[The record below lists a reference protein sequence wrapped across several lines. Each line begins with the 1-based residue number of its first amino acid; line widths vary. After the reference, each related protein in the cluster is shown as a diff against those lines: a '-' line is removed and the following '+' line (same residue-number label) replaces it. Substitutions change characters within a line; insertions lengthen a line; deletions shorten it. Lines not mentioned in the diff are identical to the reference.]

1 MKICNNQEISLF
13 TEFTTLSWTI
23 ILLIQ
28 IGVLCL
34 YTWFYKMLTKSGMSK
49 LNDVI
54 QSSLNVCLRA
64 LINKGSKE
72 NFANSQAHKIF
83 LFTISVMGL
92 VLLSY
97 YKAQMNAAL
106 NVEVDNMPIQSW
118 QDLYQSVPNSDCS
131 WNFSLFQV

>member
-64 LINKGSKE
+64 LINKGSK
-72 NFANSQAHKIF
+72 KI
-83 LFTISVMGL
+83 
-92 VLLSY
+92 LLIVKLTRY
-97 YKAQMNAAL
+97 FCLQ
-106 NVEVDNMPIQSW
+106 
-118 QDLYQSVPNSDCS
+118 YQLWDWSC
-131 WNFSLFQV
+131 